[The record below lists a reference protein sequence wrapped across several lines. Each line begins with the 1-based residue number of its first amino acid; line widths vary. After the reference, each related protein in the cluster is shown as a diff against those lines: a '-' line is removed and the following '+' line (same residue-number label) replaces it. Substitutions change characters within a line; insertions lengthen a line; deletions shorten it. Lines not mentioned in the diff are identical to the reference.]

1 MKFMDVDVMVPN
13 NPIAFLEKIY
23 EDGNDALKEV
33 NLFEETKSAHSQWE
47 HVRGEGK
54 RDG

>member
-1 MKFMDVDVMVPN
+1 MRT
-13 NPIAFLEKIY
+13 ATT
-23 EDGNDALKEV
+23 ALKEV